1 MRAFG
6 LGSLVGLEYESA
18 ISGDVEGTAQGP
30 MITVIAHCFT
40 CDTLEDIQHFP
51 AWHPSCG
58 KAGRKSGRA
67 FGITDWS
74 KNVG

>member
-51 AWHPSCG
+51 AWHPQLRQG
-58 KAGRKSGRA
+58 WQKVRKS
-67 FGITDWS
+67 FWYH
-74 KNVG
+74 